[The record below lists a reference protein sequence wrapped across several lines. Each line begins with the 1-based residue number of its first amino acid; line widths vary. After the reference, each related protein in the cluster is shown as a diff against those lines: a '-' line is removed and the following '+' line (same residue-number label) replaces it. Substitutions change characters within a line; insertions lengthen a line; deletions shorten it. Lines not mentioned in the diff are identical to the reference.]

1 MQLDLLD
8 NYISIT
14 NNSFVMSNSKTIS
27 TTDYYYSNDNI
38 NIDINSGSFYC
49 EENISYKIY
58 TKNGNTIYIQKYEF
72 QFLNPQNYKNIEVII
87 NSGEYQRLSNA
98 LTPEKDYL
106 IRCIVDG
113 RTEIITLPANTTKS
127 IKEWINYMIDQINNI
142 FNTNFWFYQNNL
154 LQGHIQNLENH
165 SITLNSINN
174 RFIFINT
181 GVGYLSS
188 QPYKYY
194 IDPIN
199 PTIIY
204 LNNTNT
210 GYFAT
215 TIQILNN
222 SALCNYK
229 VKTYPI

>member
-8 NYISIT
+8 NYLSIT
-14 NNSFVMSNSKTIS
+14 NNSFVMSNSQTIS
-27 TTDYYYSNDNI
+27 TTDYYYSNGNI
-38 NIDINSGSFYC
+38 NIDVDSGSFYC

-58 TKNGNTIYIQKYEF
+58 TTNGHTSY
-72 QFLNPQNYKNIEVII
+72 II
-87 NSGEYQRLSNA
+87 NSGVYQRLSNA

-106 IRCIVDG
+106 IQCIVDG

-127 IKEWINYMIDQINNI
+127 IKEWINYMLDQINNI

-154 LQGHIQNLENH
+154 LQGHIENLENH
-165 SITLNSINN
+165 TITLNSINN
-174 RFIFINT
+174 GFIFINT

-188 QPYKYY
+188 QSYKYY
-194 IDPIN
+194 INPIN
-199 PTIIY
+199 PTTIY
-204 LNNTNT
+204 FNNTNS

>member
-1 MQLDLLD
+1 MQLNLLD
-8 NYISIT
+8 NYLSIT
-14 NNSFVMSNSKTIS
+14 SNSFVMSNSQTIS
-27 TTDYYYSNDNI
+27 ITDYYYSNDNI
-38 NIDINSGSFYC
+38 NIDVDSGSFYC
-49 EENISYKIY
+49 EENISYTI
-58 TKNGNTIYIQKYEF
+58 NTINGTNSYMQKYEF
-72 QFLNPQNYKNIEVII
+72 QFLNPQKLQNIEVII
-87 NSGEYQRLSNA
+87 NSGQYQRLSNN

-106 IRCIVDG
+106 IQCIVDG

-127 IKEWINYMIDQINNI
+127 IKEWINYMLDQINNI
-142 FNTNFWFYQNNL
+142 FNTNFVFYQNNL
-154 LQGHIQNLENH
+154 LTGHIQNLENH
-165 SITLNSINN
+165 TITLNNINSGFAFSN
-174 RFIFINT
+174 I
-181 GVGYLSS
+181 GLGYLSS

-199 PTIIY
+199 PTTIY
-204 LNNTNT
+204 FNNTNS